1 MNGKATLVLVLAL
14 PSGAYA
20 QGFADNGMGTCYSWN
35 GGNHS
40 SGSFVKC
47 NAELQPAKKAAVAP
61 APLAAAPSPM
71 MMPMQSCPPVVV
83 PQRKPKVMKK
93 RPPPVKC

>member
-14 PSGAYA
+14 PFGAYA

-47 NAELQPAKKAAVAP
+47 NAELQPMEAAVAP